1 MNFGILAALAAV
13 ALGGVAVAIQAPI
26 NSALGRAIGQ
36 NLFAA
41 TISFGVGFALLL
53 VLSVTRGAVPSLG
66 ELRATPWWYWIGGAL
81 GAFYVWAAIFSV
93 PRLGVVT
100 MVAALIL
107 GQLVGAIVLD
117 SIGAF
122 GLPVKEIGWQRVV
135 AVAMVAVGVILSR
148 L

>member
-1 MNFGILAALAAV
+1 MNVGILAALLAV
-13 ALGGVAVAIQAPI
+13 ALGGVAVAVQAPV

-41 TISFGVGFALLL
+41 TISFAVGFAILL
-53 VLSVTRGAVPSLG
+53 VLSVARGAVPSLA
-66 ELRATPWWYWIGGAL
+66 ELRGTPWWYWIGGAL

-100 MVAALIL
+100 MIAALIL

-117 SIGAF
+117 AVGAF

-135 AVAMVAVGVILSR
+135 AVAMVAGGVILSR

>member
-1 MNFGILAALAAV
+1 VNQGFLAALTAV
-13 ALGGVAVAIQAPI
+13 ALGGVAVAIQAPV

-41 TISFGVGFALLL
+41 TISFAVGFALLFA
-53 VLSVTRGAVPSLG
+53 LSLARGAVPSLG
-66 ELRATPWWYWIGGAL
+66 ELRATPWWCWIGGGL

-100 MVAALIL
+100 MIAALIL

-135 AVAMVAVGVILSR
+135 AVGMVAGGVILSR